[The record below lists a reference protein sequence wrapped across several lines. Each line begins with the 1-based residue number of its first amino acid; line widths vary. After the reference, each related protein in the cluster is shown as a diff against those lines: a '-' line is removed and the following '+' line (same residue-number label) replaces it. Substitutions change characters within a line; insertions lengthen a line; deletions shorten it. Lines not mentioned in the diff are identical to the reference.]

1 MIGKTISH
9 YRILNKLGEGGMGIV
24 YKAEDTKLDRSVV
37 LKFLPERLLRDEEAK
52 KRFVREAKAA
62 SALNH
67 PNIST
72 IYEIGEE
79 AEQSFISMEYVDG
92 KSIKELLSQRTL
104 APDEVLEIAMQVC
117 EGLVSAHE
125 KGIIHRDIKSGNI
138 MVTTRGQAKIMDFG
152 LAKLSGQTTITKADT
167 TMGTVA
173 YMSPEQAQGETL
185 DHRTDIWSLGVVLYE
200 MLTGELPFRSE
211 YEQAVIYSIINEDPR
226 PVTESNPEVP
236 ESLNTIVKIALERD
250 PAHRYQSIDQ
260 MLGDLRAVRNGFAVS
275 KKPATQRKTRRT
287 LFISVVALLAVIA
300 AVVLTQHKQE
310 PIPRKIPVGVM
321 FFDNQTGEAR
331 YDYLRKVLADLLI
344 TDLSQSRYLQVMTF
358 PRMFDLLKSLGQ
370 EGVEVIDAAV
380 GFELCK
386 LGGANVMVLG
396 SLMKSGDTFALNT
409 QVLDVNTKELIAPP
423 YRVKGEGEGSIL
435 GSLVDELTDKII
447 KGLEISARE
456 IELERKDI
464 RQLTTTSLEAYR
476 YYFAGREAA
485 FAMYS
490 QKAIENLEKA
500 VALDSAF
507 LEAYNHLAR
516 QYYITGEKEKALGV
530 VEKAKSSS
538 KKLPEEELVELL
550 ALEAY
555 LRHDW
560 DQAIA
565 YYKKLTT
572 IYPENIGAH
581 GDLGTIYYQ
590 KKMMCDEGI
599 AEFEKILELDPQ
611 GITHYST
618 FAYNLLGWAYFRK
631 GKLGKADG
639 AFKKY
644 VALLP
649 NQAYPLTVLGDFH
662 LIVGNYDEAI
672 INFQQSLKID
682 PDYLLTSE
690 LLGEAYLAKGMYTRA
705 LRSYRTYLAV
715 SSTEIER
722 AKAHFLLG
730 KLYYL
735 KGEYTKAAE
744 ECLQALLLNPEM
756 IRAHWMQG
764 LTLIKKGMSDQ
775 AETEALS
782 IERLIEKTKDG
793 ETQTYYY
800 HLLGELAL
808 SKNLYPQAL
817 ENLGKAANIESLD
830 RAFFAN
836 SLGQAYFRIG
846 QLNEAVEEF
855 QAVLEINPNYAQTH
869 YLLGLIYE
877 KRGEKDK
884 ARDYYQRFLEIWK
897 DADDSLRQFVET
909 KNRLQQL

>member
-1 MIGKTISH
+1 
-9 YRILNKLGEGGMGIV
+9 MGVV
-24 YKAEDTKLDRSVV
+24 YKAEDTTLDRSVV
-37 LKFLPERLLRDEEAK
+37 LKFLPEQLLRDEEAK
-52 KRFVREAKAA
+52 RRFVREAKAA

-79 AEQSFISMEYVDG
+79 AGQSFISMEYVDG
-92 KSIKELLSQRTL
+92 KSIKELLNQKTL
-104 APDEVLEIAMQVC
+104 APDEILEIAMQVC
-117 EGLVSAHE
+117 QGLISAHD
-125 KGIIHRDIKSGNI
+125 KGIVHRDIKSGNI

-152 LAKLSGQTTITKADT
+152 LAKLSGQTTITKTDT

-173 YMSPEQAQGETL
+173 YMSPEQARGETL

-200 MLTGELPFRSE
+200 MLTGGLPFKST
-211 YEQAVIYSIINEDPR
+211 YDQAVIYSIINEDPM
-226 PVTESNPEVP
+226 PVTESNQEVP
-236 ESLNTIVKIALERD
+236 ESLNTIVKRALEKD
-250 PAHRYQSIDQ
+250 PARRYQSIDQ
-260 MLGDLRAVRNGFAVS
+260 MLQDLQAVRNGFAVS
-275 KKPATQRKTRRT
+275 GKRVTERKRRRIV
-287 LFISVVALLAVIA
+287 FISVVALLAVIV
-300 AVVLTQHKQE
+300 AVVLTQHKEE

-435 GSLVDELTDKII
+435 GSLVDELTDKIK

-464 RQLTTTSLEAYR
+464 RKLTTTSLEAYR

-490 QKAIENLEKA
+490 QKAIENFEKA

-507 LEAYNHLAR
+507 LEARNALAR

-530 VEKAKSSS
+530 IEKAKSSS
-538 KKLPEEELVELL
+538 KRLPEEELIELL

-560 DQAIA
+560 DQAIT
-565 YYKKLTT
+565 YYKKLTS

-631 GKLGKADG
+631 GELGKADG

-644 VALLP
+644 VELLP
-649 NQAYPLTVLGDFH
+649 NQAYPLNVLGEFH
-662 LIVGNYDEAI
+662 LIVGNYDQAI
-672 INFQQSLKID
+672 EDLSRSVEID
-682 PDYLLTSE
+682 PNYPMTFAI
-690 LLGEAYLAKGMYTRA
+690 LGDAYLARGIYKQGA
-705 LRSYRTYLAV
+705 NSYDKYLALSISEV
-715 SSTEIER
+715 EK
-722 AKAHFLLG
+722 ANAHFSLG
-730 KLYYL
+730 RLYYL
-735 KGEYTKAAE
+735 KGDYEKAIG
-744 ECLQALLLNPEM
+744 ECREALKLDPDLAG
-756 IRAHWMQG
+756 AHWILG
-764 LTLIKKGMSDQ
+764 LTFVARGMFSQAISEASIIKESV
-775 AETEALS
+775 
-782 IERLIEKTKDG
+782 EKTKDD
-793 ETQTYYY
+793 ELKAYY
-800 HLLGELAL
+800 HHL
-808 SKNLYPQAL
+808 SGKISLSQNLFDQAL
-817 ENLGKAANIESLD
+817 ENFNKAAAIWSLQ
-830 RAFFAN
+830 RTFFVNA
-836 SLGQAYFRIG
+836 LGEAYFEVG
-846 QLNEAVEEF
+846 KLNEAVEKF
-855 QAVLEINPNYAQTH
+855 QVVLETNPNYAQTH
-869 YLLGLIYE
+869 YLLGLVYQ
-877 KRGEKDK
+877 KRGQKDK
-884 ARDYYQRFLEIWK
+884 ARRHLQNFLELWR
-897 DADDSLRQFVET
+897 DADEDLPRLIEAKRQLE
-909 KNRLQQL
+909 QL

>member
-1 MIGKTISH
+1 
-9 YRILNKLGEGGMGIV
+9 MGIV

-37 LKFLPERLLRDEEAK
+37 LKFLPEQLLRDEEARR
-52 KRFVREAKAA
+52 RFVREAKAA

-79 AEQSFISMEYVDG
+79 AEQSFISMEYVEG
-92 KSIKELLSQRTL
+92 KSIKELLNQKTL

-117 EGLVSAHE
+117 EGLISAHE
-125 KGIIHRDIKSGNI
+125 KGIVHRDIKSGNI

-152 LAKLSGQTTITKADT
+152 LAKLSGQTTITKTDT

-173 YMSPEQAQGETL
+173 YMSPEQARGETL
-185 DHRTDIWSLGVVLYE
+185 DYRTDIWSLGVVLYE
-200 MLTGELPFRSE
+200 MLTGELPFKSD
-211 YEQAVIYSIINEDPR
+211 YEQAVIYSILKEDPR
-226 PVTESNPEVP
+226 PVTESNREVP
-236 ESLNTIVKIALERD
+236 EGLNTIVKRALEKD
-250 PAHRYQSIDQ
+250 PAHRYQSIGQ
-260 MLGDLRAVRNGFAVS
+260 MLQDLQAVRNGFAVS
-275 KKPATQRKTRRT
+275 GKPVTARKRRRT
-287 LFISVVALLAVIA
+287 VFISVVALLAVIV
-300 AVVLTQHKQE
+300 AVVLTQHKE
-310 PIPRKIPVGVM
+310 ESIPRKIPVGVM

-331 YDYLRKVLADLLI
+331 YDYLRKVLADMLI

-386 LGGANVMVLG
+386 LAGANVMVLG

-409 QVLDVNTKELIAPP
+409 QVLDVNTKELIASP

-447 KGLEISARE
+447 KGLEISAKE

-464 RQLTTTSLEAYR
+464 RQLTTTSLEAYK

-485 FAMYS
+485 FVMYS
-490 QKAIENLEKA
+490 QKAIENFEKA
-500 VALDSAF
+500 VALDTAF
-507 LEAYNHLAR
+507 LEAHNALAR

-530 VEKAKSSS
+530 IEKAKSSS
-538 KKLPEEELVELL
+538 KRLPEEELVELL

-565 YYKKLTT
+565 YYKKLTS

-590 KKMMCDEGI
+590 KKMMCEEGI

-631 GKLGKADG
+631 GELGKADE

-672 INFQQSLKID
+672 MNFEQSLEID

-690 LLGEAYLAKGMYTRA
+690 LLGEAYLAKGMYTQA
-705 LRSYRTYLAV
+705 LRSYRTYLGV
-715 SSTEIER
+715 SATEIEK
-722 AKAHFLLG
+722 AKAHSLFG
-730 KLYYL
+730 RLYYL
-735 KGEYTKAAE
+735 KGEYTKATE
-744 ECLQALLLNPEM
+744 ECLQALHLNPEM
-756 IRAHWMQG
+756 IQAHWIQG
-764 LTLIKKGMSDQ
+764 LTLVKKGMFDQ
-775 AETEALS
+775 AETEALN
-782 IERLIEKTKDG
+782 IERLIEKTKDD
-793 ETQTYYY
+793 ESQTYYY
-800 HLLGELAL
+800 HLLGELAF

-817 ENLGKAANIESLD
+817 ENLGKAANIKSLD
-830 RAFFAN
+830 RAFFVN
-836 SLGQAYFRIG
+836 SLGQAYFKLG
-846 QLNEAVEEF
+846 QLDEAAEEF
-855 QAVLEINPNYAQTH
+855 QAVLEINPNYAQAH

-877 KRGEKDK
+877 KKGEKGK
-884 ARDYYQRFLEIWK
+884 ARDHYQEFLGIWK
-897 DADDSLRQFVET
+897 DADDSLRQLMET